1 MGKYSDDTTWDD
13 IVPLP
18 QDDGG
23 PNPLAAI
30 AYTDDYSEAM
40 SYLRATMAKNEM
52 SERALALTE
61 DIIDM
66 NAAHYTVWFA
76 YPLPPTNLTVK
87 ANPFPSSQA
96 LPLRNPQSP
105 KRRPLQRT
113 RLAQR
118 NRTRTPKKLSNLASS
133 PIGRRSLGFMQRRSR
148 VYISN
153 V

>member
-1 MGKYSDDTTWDD
+1 MGKYSDDRTWDD

-40 SYLRATMAKNEM
+40 SYLRAIMAKNEM

-76 YPLPPTNLTVK
+76 SPLPPSLTVK
-87 ANPFPSSQA
+87 ANLLLTTGSTAPKSSK
-96 LPLRNPQSP
+96 P
-105 KRRPLQRT
+105 
-113 RLAQR
+113 
-118 NRTRTPKKLSNLASS
+118 
-133 PIGRRSLGFMQRRSR
+133 
-148 VYISN
+148 
-153 V
+153 